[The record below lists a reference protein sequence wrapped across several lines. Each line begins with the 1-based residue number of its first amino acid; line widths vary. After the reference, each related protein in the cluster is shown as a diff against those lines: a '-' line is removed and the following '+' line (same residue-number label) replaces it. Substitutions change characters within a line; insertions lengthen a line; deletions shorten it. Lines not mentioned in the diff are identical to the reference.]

1 MTGHLISLSMTV
13 LVGVALWKLW
23 VGFDVEI
30 LDVDI
35 VAFAGL
41 QRQLGGT
48 WLWDLRYPL
57 IPVYAV
63 LALWIAETVAAR
75 FPIRRG

>member
-1 MTGHLISLSMTV
+1 MAHLIRLAVTV

-23 VGFDVEI
+23 VGFNVEI

-35 VAFAGL
+35 VAFDGL
-41 QRQLGGT
+41 RRQLRGT

-63 LALWIAETVAAR
+63 LALWIAEQVAAR
-75 FPIRRG
+75 LPTGRG